1 MESDGRPISNSI
13 LPFQPNEELDV
24 DKSYRHR
31 PLNFYLE
38 PFYFPP
44 PVCLTRDVNDDRIML
59 WDLSTIS
66 LQKPST

>member
-1 MESDGRPISNSI
+1 MFQSNV
-13 LPFQPNEELDV
+13 ELDV

-44 PVCLTRDVNDDRIML
+44 PVCLSQDVNDDRIML

-66 LQKPST
+66 LEKPFTFT